1 MMMDELGYIYFC
13 DRLGDT
19 YRWKGEN
26 VSTVEVENIMS
37 EKLKSTEVIIY
48 GVEVPGQ
55 EGKAGMATIVDEK
68 FDIKCLH
75 DLIKNDLTSY
85 AKPQF
90 LRLVKDVEH
99 TGKESSI
106 RKNIFL

>member
-55 EGKAGMATIVDEK
+55 EGKAGMATIVDDK

-99 TGKESSI
+99 TGK
-106 RKNIFL
+106 